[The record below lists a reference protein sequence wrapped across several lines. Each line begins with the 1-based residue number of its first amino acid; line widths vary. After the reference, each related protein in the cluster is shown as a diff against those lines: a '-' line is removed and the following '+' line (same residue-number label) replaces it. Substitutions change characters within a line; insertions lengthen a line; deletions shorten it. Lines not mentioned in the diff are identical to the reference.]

1 MTELSRTEEKQ
12 NSTETGS
19 RITITQDGKIGEKKE
34 RKEENKTTLQ

>member
-19 RITITQDGKIGEKKE
+19 RITITQDGKIGKKKE